1 MNDKKMIKSC
11 LAVAG
16 LAVLMGLNYEVF
28 IFPNAFAPA
37 GINGLA
43 TMVQYLFDLSVG
55 YFSLMINIPLILLAW
70 KKVGREFALKNLVF
84 VVVFSL
90 STLVLGRLELGLAY
104 DEGNSAILG
113 PLAAGVVTGAI
124 YGLVIRLGGAT
135 GGTDIVAA
143 WVRTLRPEASL
154 VWVIFLLNAS
164 VAGLSFFVYGYK
176 FEPVILCLLYCYISS
191 NLSDRMLKGG
201 KRALKFEV
209 VTEQAEELSAQ
220 LLRELH
226 HGVTVLHAQ
235 GMYSERPKDLLVC
248 VVNRHQIVQFQ
259 EILSRYPGSF
269 AYVSDVSETIGN
281 FQHVAR

>member
-1 MNDKKMIKSC
+1 MKDHKMIKSC

-16 LAVLMGLNYEVF
+16 LAVLMGFNYEIFV
-28 IFPNAFAPA
+28 FPNAFAPA
-37 GINGLA
+37 GIHGLA
-43 TMVQYLFDLSVG
+43 TMVQYLFDVSIG
-55 YFSLMINIPLILLAW
+55 YFSLLINVPLILLAW
-70 KKVGREFALKNLVF
+70 KKVGHEFALKNMIF

-90 STLVLGRLELGLAY
+90 STLILSYLELDIAY
-104 DEGNSAILG
+104 DEGNSDIFG
-113 PLAAGVVTGAI
+113 PLAAGVVSGAI
-124 YGLVIRLGGAT
+124 YGLVFRLGGAT

-154 VWVIFLLNAS
+154 VWMIFLLNAT
-164 VAGLSFFVYGYK
+164 VAGLSFFVYGCK

-209 VTEQAEELSAQ
+209 VTEHAEELSAQ

-248 VVNRHQIVQFQ
+248 VVNRHQIVRFQ
-259 EILSRYPGSF
+259 ELLGRYPGSF
-269 AYVSDVSETIGN
+269 AYVSDVNETIGN